1 VRRDQDII
9 GYMYND
15 TEAKIREKIA
25 SEIEDLI
32 DPPPIDEIDHIIV
45 DVIKRCADIARGQ
58 NGTNND

>member
-1 VRRDQDII
+1 
-9 GYMYND
+9 MYND